1 MKKALGVLIA
11 AVLVIS
17 PLSAFAAVKAGD
29 VCKKVGATATASGKK
44 FTCIKSGKKLVWNKG
59 IAITK
64 PTPVEVP
71 IPKPIPSVPVTPSP
85 SPTPATS
92 TQSPVSSNPSL
103 PESWPLDKPA
113 EANLVLIADA
123 SVRKYIADANRLPKI
138 NLLTGPKTDRVAAA
152 DYLRFL
158 EKAAIGWGKDWMPDQ
173 VDVAMAQVDD
183 YEWIKPLWKQYG
195 LDGGGFDN
203 SESTWRRFGT
213 DCNQGSA
220 IYDKLPF
227 FWGCLPKNPP
237 NFIGLNKFAPHEY
250 MHLVQNGIIYNQSG
264 KKVRNFP
271 YLLSEGSADFYGVTY
286 ASTLENVKQNWNTY
300 WADGYIS
307 PAAKTALRSASN
319 EEIESLLMDA
329 MKSGTKAPGHW
340 NWTGAYVTARLLS
353 AKGHEGFVAYMRK
366 TGETG
371 DPFKALEMVYG
382 ITFEKLTQLV
392 APEIKNLALNLR
404 G

>member
-1 MKKALGVLIA
+1 MKKALGSLIA
-11 AVLVIS
+11 LALILVPMNAI
-17 PLSAFAAVKAGD
+17 AAVKAGD
-29 VCKKVGATATASGKK
+29 ACKKAGTTATANGKK
-44 FTCIKSGKKLVWNKG
+44 FTCIKSGKKLAWNKG
-59 IAITK
+59 AAIAKPVPAVTPAPSPSSS
-64 PTPVEVP
+64 PTPTQSQ
-71 IPKPIPSVPVTPSP
+71 IPSV
-85 SPTPATS
+85 
-92 TQSPVSSNPSL
+92 SL
-103 PESWPLDKPA
+103 PDSWSLDKA
-113 EANLVLIADA
+113 ADENLVLIADA
-123 SVRKYIADANRLPKI
+123 SVRKYTQDATNLPKI
-138 NLLTGPKTDRVAAA
+138 NLMTGPKTDRIAATN
-152 DYLRFL
+152 YLRFL

-173 VDVAMAQVDD
+173 VDIAMAQVDD
-183 YEWIKPLWKQYG
+183 FDWIKPLWKQYG

-203 SESTWRRFGT
+203 SESTWRRFGA

-227 FWGCLPKNPP
+227 FWGCLPKSQS

-250 MHLVQNGIIYNQSG
+250 THLVQNGIIYHQSG

-286 ASTLENVKQNWNTY
+286 ASTPETLKLNWKTY

-307 PAAKTALRSASN
+307 ASAKSALKSASN
-319 EEIESLLMDA
+319 EEIESLLIDA

-340 NWTGAYVTARLLS
+340 NWTGAYLTARLVA

-371 DPFKALEMVYG
+371 DPFKAFEIIYG
-382 ITFEKLTQLV
+382 ITFEKLTQIV

>member
-1 MKKALGVLIA
+1 MKKVLGFLIA
-11 AVLVIS
+11 VAIILVPMNAI
-17 PLSAFAAVKAGD
+17 AAVKAGD
-29 VCKKVGATATASGKK
+29 ICKKSGSTATANGKK
-44 FTCIKSGKKLVWNKG
+44 FTCVKSGKKLVWNKG
-59 IAITK
+59 VASAK
-64 PTPVEVP
+64 PVPAVTPT
-71 IPKPIPSVPVTPSP
+71 SSSTPSP
-85 SPTPATS
+85 TQ
-92 TQSPVSSNPSL
+92 TQSQITSASL
-103 PESWPLDKPA
+103 PDSWSLEKAAD
-113 EANLVLIADA
+113 ENLVLIADA
-123 SVRKYIADANRLPKI
+123 SVRKYTQDATTLPKI
-138 NLLTGPKTDRVAAA
+138 NLMTGPKTDRFAAA
-152 DYLRFL
+152 NYLRFL

-173 VDVAMAQVDD
+173 VDIAMAQVDD
-183 YEWIKPLWKQYG
+183 FDWIKPLWKQYG

-203 SESTWRRFGT
+203 SESTWRRFGA

-220 IYDKLPF
+220 IYDKVPF
-227 FWGCLPKNPP
+227 FWGCLPKSQS

-250 MHLVQNGIIYNQSG
+250 MHLVQNGIIYHQSG

-286 ASTLENVKQNWNTY
+286 ASTPETLKLNWKTY

-307 PAAKTALRSASN
+307 TSAKSALKSASN

-340 NWTGAYVTARLLS
+340 NWTGAYLTARLVA

-371 DPFKALEMVYG
+371 DPFKAFEMVYG
-382 ITFEKLTQLV
+382 ITFEKLTQIV

>member
-1 MKKALGVLIA
+1 MKKALGSLIA
-11 AVLVIS
+11 LALILVPMNAI
-17 PLSAFAAVKAGD
+17 AAVKAGD
-29 VCKKVGATATASGKK
+29 ACKKAGMTATANGKK

-59 IAITK
+59 AAIAKPVPAVTPAPSPSLS
-64 PTPVEVP
+64 PTPTQSQ
-71 IPKPIPSVPVTPSP
+71 IPSV
-85 SPTPATS
+85 
-92 TQSPVSSNPSL
+92 SL
-103 PESWPLDKPA
+103 PDSWSLDKA
-113 EANLVLIADA
+113 ADENLVLIADS
-123 SVRKYIADANRLPKI
+123 SVRKYTQDATNLPKI
-138 NLLTGPKTDRVAAA
+138 NLMTGPKTDRIAATN
-152 DYLRFL
+152 YLRFL

-173 VDVAMAQVDD
+173 VDIAMAQVDD
-183 YEWIKPLWKQYG
+183 FDWIKPLWKQYG

-203 SESTWRRFGT
+203 SESTWRRFGA

-227 FWGCLPKNPP
+227 FWGCLPKSQS

-250 MHLVQNGIIYNQSG
+250 THLVQNGIIYHQSG

-286 ASTLENVKQNWNTY
+286 ASTPETLKLNWKTY

-307 PAAKTALRSASN
+307 ASAKSALKSASN
-319 EEIESLLMDA
+319 EEIESLLIDA

-340 NWTGAYVTARLLS
+340 NWTGAYLTARLVA

-371 DPFKALEMVYG
+371 DPFKAFEIIYG
-382 ITFEKLTQLV
+382 ITFEKLTQIV